1 MKTLFTIGKFVL
13 PVIFVCAM
21 GYFLL
26 PMTNSGSP
34 EAPIVER
41 ESAQPLVKE
50 SIEKTQSNES
60 SDVSKNGSSRIQ
72 KKKPATISKSSV
84 EEKAKIDDPFE
95 NVSSALELGQM
106 LFWDPILS
114 GNRDVSCATCHHPDF
129 AYADSRDLSIGT
141 LGVGLGPDR
150 MQTTVPP
157 VRRNAHTIVNTA
169 FNGLN
174 NGRGRGRGQNRDDV
188 SNNSTPVFQNVNQ
201 ERAPMFWDSRVRSL
215 ELQALEPIK
224 AYDEMRGDA
233 FTKDDALDSVVARI
247 KGISDYI
254 KLFKKAYGDEVIIN
268 ASLIGSSIAE
278 FERSLVAVNSPF
290 DKYRA
295 GDKEAL
301 SSEQLRG
308 LQAFRDVGCDN
319 CHRGAMFSDYQL
331 HALGVKENTQL
342 DTADNGAG
350 RFRFRTPSLRNVA
363 LTAPYMH
370 NGTFKTLE
378 EVVQFYN
385 TGRSE
390 NPNVVAVD
398 GGRRGGNRGIF
409 GFFGGDGQAQQQGAN
424 DNNLAT
430 LDNRFRRVDDMS
442 ASQMSDIVAFLKALT
457 DENFDRTIPTM
468 VPSGLQPGGMIAQRI
483 GRSMETP

>member
-174 NGRGRGRGQNRDDV
+174 NGRGRGRGQ
-188 SNNSTPVFQNVNQ
+188 
-201 ERAPMFWDSRVRSL
+201 
-215 ELQALEPIK
+215 
-224 AYDEMRGDA
+224 
-233 FTKDDALDSVVARI
+233 
-247 KGISDYI
+247 
-254 KLFKKAYGDEVIIN
+254 
-268 ASLIGSSIAE
+268 
-278 FERSLVAVNSPF
+278 
-290 DKYRA
+290 
-295 GDKEAL
+295 
-301 SSEQLRG
+301 
-308 LQAFRDVGCDN
+308 
-319 CHRGAMFSDYQL
+319 
-331 HALGVKENTQL
+331 
-342 DTADNGAG
+342 
-350 RFRFRTPSLRNVA
+350 
-363 LTAPYMH
+363 
-370 NGTFKTLE
+370 
-378 EVVQFYN
+378 
-385 TGRSE
+385 
-390 NPNVVAVD
+390 
-398 GGRRGGNRGIF
+398 
-409 GFFGGDGQAQQQGAN
+409 
-424 DNNLAT
+424 
-430 LDNRFRRVDDMS
+430 
-442 ASQMSDIVAFLKALT
+442 
-457 DENFDRTIPTM
+457 
-468 VPSGLQPGGMIAQRI
+468 
-483 GRSMETP
+483 